1 MTGDAQGVTAVVLGG
16 GLTGLAVLREL
27 GRAGVPLLATA
38 DGDELVPASR
48 YFRPLPARV
57 AAQDQDGIEA
67 SFRSLELERA
77 VLFPCS
83 DSWARAVSGFPS
95 ELQQRFP
102 SVSAPAQ
109 LVEQFADRPRFW
121 ISSSARRSRTPA
133 QWLLGDAR
141 DLETIADSELAG
153 YFLSPATARR
163 SRRASA

>member
-1 MTGDAQGVTAVVLGG
+1 M
-16 GLTGLAVLREL
+16 
-27 GRAGVPLLATA
+27 ATA
-38 DGDELVPASR
+38 DGDDLVTASR

-109 LVEQFADRPRFW
+109 LVEQFADKAAFLDLVQRSSVPHPRTVAFGRCPGPGDD
-121 ISSSARRSRTPA
+121 RR
-133 QWLLGDAR
+133 L
-141 DLETIADSELAG
+141 
-153 YFLSPATARR
+153 
-163 SRRASA
+163 